1 MPRVKPWHLAF
12 AMLCAAWWLRK
23 LVWSNPG
30 NQWDFRVY
38 YFAAQAWRA
47 GLDPY
52 DPAVSLPAHG
62 VESYAFLYPPY
73 TLGFFALF
81 TALPLRHA
89 LVAFLTVKL
98 VLLASLVAV
107 WGRLLKI
114 RVTEPTWVVFLVF
127 AYSSCI
133 YVDFSSGNVTVF
145 EQWLLWIGVA
155 SLLARRYWAYSA
167 AVVGASLFKLTPIVL
182 LAVLVIVPDRR
193 RYHYL
198 SYGALAFAAIFLVT
212 YAVSPQETVRFF
224 QSISSLDERGRVNP
238 ASLALVRDASA
249 LFNTAWGPRVTPD
262 LQTWLYALLA
272 ATILVPTLIVV
283 RRVANTGAVNRVEV
297 SVYLVL
303 LAYALVLPR
312 FKNYSYML
320 LIVPTYYI
328 AIRST
333 RLRQA
338 IPLLLIACLP
348 IYSWIT
354 REDNITLLANY
365 ASWLIALGAWALYLH
380 EIRCG
385 ALLRVEAA

>member
-12 AMLCAAWWLRK
+12 VLLCAAWWLQK

-52 DPAVSLPAHG
+52 NPALLSRAQGTDTSP
-62 VESYAFLYPPY
+62 FLYPPY
-73 TLGFFALF
+73 TLGFFSLF
-81 TALPLRHA
+81 TALPIRHA
-89 LVAFLTVKL
+89 LVAFLAVKL

-107 WGRLLKI
+107 WGRLLKT
-114 RVTEPTWVVFLVF
+114 RVTEPTWILFLIF

-133 YVDFSSGNVTVF
+133 YIDFSSGNVTVF

-182 LAVLVIVPDRR
+182 LLVLVIVPDRR

-198 SYGALAFAAIFLVT
+198 WGGALAFGAIFLVT
-212 YAVSPQETVRFF
+212 YAISPQQTVRFF

-249 LFNTAWGPRVTPD
+249 LFNAVWGQRVTPAV
-262 LQTWLYALLA
+262 QTWLYVALA
-272 ATILVPTLIVV
+272 TTILVPTLVV
-283 RRVANTGAVNRVEV
+283 IRRVANTAALNRTEV
-297 SVYLVL
+297 SIYLLL
-303 LAYALVLPR
+303 LAYALVMPR

-328 AIRST
+328 ATRST
-333 RLRQA
+333 RLGPVL
-338 IPLLLIACLP
+338 PLLLITCLP
-348 IYSWIT
+348 I
-354 REDNITLLANY
+354 
-365 ASWLIALGAWALYLH
+365 
-380 EIRCG
+380 
-385 ALLRVEAA
+385 